1 MYNTYY
7 KCQYS
12 KYILI
17 SFVIPLLTEEAVEQS
32 KHLSKLITLLFTLTL
47 LIHFLCTDVTVDR
60 SIVIEFIVLK
70 MNELIK
76 YNLLLSTLHEL

>member
-1 MYNTYY
+1 MIIYEYCTYEI
-7 KCQYS
+7 
-12 KYILI
+12 YIDL
-17 SFVIPLLTEEAVEQS
+17 FVIPLLTEEAVEQS

-70 MNELIK
+70 M
-76 YNLLLSTLHEL
+76 SA